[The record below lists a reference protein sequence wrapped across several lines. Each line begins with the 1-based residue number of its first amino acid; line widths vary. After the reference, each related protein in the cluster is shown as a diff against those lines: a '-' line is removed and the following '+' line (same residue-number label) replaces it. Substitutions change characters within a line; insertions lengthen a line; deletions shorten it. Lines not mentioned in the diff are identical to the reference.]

1 VPDGSDVL
9 IRGRGFGHG
18 VGLCQEGAMKMA
30 KSGYSFEQIAL
41 YYFPSVRI
49 VNLEEEQ
56 FYMQLKSGL

>member
-1 VPDGSDVL
+1 
-9 IRGRGFGHG
+9 
-18 VGLCQEGAMKMA
+18 MKMA

-41 YYFPSVRI
+41 YYFPGVRI

>member
-1 VPDGSDVL
+1 
-9 IRGRGFGHG
+9 
-18 VGLCQEGAMKMA
+18 MKMA